1 MILSE
6 IFALHQLG
14 IGHILFNYQILQ
26 PFYAPFAL
34 FGYYR
39 LFRYNSGS
47 PYKRLATDND
57 ILFIVEA
64 EFLLHTA
71 YPVRHQ
77 MFLSESYG

>member
-1 MILSE
+1 MPH
-6 IFALHQLG
+6 FV
-14 IGHILFNYQILQ
+14 
-26 PFYAPFAL
+26 L

-39 LFRYNSGS
+39 LFGYNSGS

-64 EFLLHTA
+64 EFLIHTA

-77 MFLSESYG
+77 MFLSEIGRASCRERVSDLV